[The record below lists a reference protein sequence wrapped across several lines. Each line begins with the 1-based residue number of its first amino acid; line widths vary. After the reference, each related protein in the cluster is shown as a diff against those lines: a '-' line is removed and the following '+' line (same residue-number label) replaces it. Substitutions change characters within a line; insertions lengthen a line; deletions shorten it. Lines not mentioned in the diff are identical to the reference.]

1 MCNYKQDNILE
12 RQINDMNRERERERD
27 RDRDRDTHEE
37 RNTCTIPA
45 VTYLL
50 FPQNSTVSF
59 RKKLA
64 KQ

>member
-12 RQINDMNRERERERD
+12 RQINDMNREREREREIH
-27 RDRDRDTHEE
+27 THKE
-37 RNTCTIPA
+37 RNTIPA